1 MKSVTRA
8 EVCAVACAELFR
20 DAGEIMVSPM
30 ATMVS
35 IGARLARLTF
45 SPDILLTDG
54 EARLLADTPA
64 IGAVGAIEG
73 WMPFGRVF
81 ETLSWGRRHVVMG
94 ANQIDRYG
102 NQNLSAFGP
111 LQHPTRQMF
120 GVRGAPGNTINHA
133 TSYWVGNHT
142 TRVFGDSV
150 DVVSGIGW
158 DKVDPDNPAYRFMNV
173 YRVVTNLGVFDFN
186 GPDHQMRAVSLH
198 PGVEAEQVAE
208 NTSFEV
214 HGLGAAGVSRLPT
227 GDEQKLIQEVID
239 PKSLRDKEIRM
250 TRLRTPLTELIGI
263 EHPVVQTGMG
273 WVAGARLVA
282 ATSNA
287 GGLGILA
294 SATMTL
300 DELATAVT
308 KVKDAT
314 DKPFGINIRADAGD
328 ANDRVD
334 LLIREGVKVAS
345 FALAPKPDLIAKLKE
360 AGVVVIPSV
369 GLAKHAKKVAGW
381 GADAVIV
388 QGGEGGGHTGPI
400 ATTLLLPSVL
410 DALKG
415 EDIPVVAA
423 GGFFDGRGLAAALS
437 YGAAGVAM
445 GTRFLLT
452 SDSTVPDA
460 VKRRYLESGL
470 DGTVVSTRVDGM
482 PHRVLRTGLV
492 EKLEGGSRLR
502 GFSAAVRNAQ
512 KFKKMSGM
520 SWRSMISDG
529 LEMRHGK
536 ELTWSQVV
544 MAANTPMLLKA
555 GLVEGNTDAGVLASG
570 QVAGILDDLPSCAEL
585 IESIVSDAVK
595 HLQAAA
601 ALVE

>member
-1 MKSVTRA
+1 VNK
-8 EVCAVACAELFR
+8 
-20 DAGEIMVSPM
+20 
-30 ATMVS
+30 
-35 IGARLARLTF
+35 
-45 SPDILLTDG
+45 
-54 EARLLADTPA
+54 
-64 IGAVGAIEG
+64 
-73 WMPFGRVF
+73 
-81 ETLSWGRRHVVMG
+81 
-94 ANQIDRYG
+94 
-102 NQNLSAFGP
+102 
-111 LQHPTRQMF
+111 
-120 GVRGAPGNTINHA
+120 
-133 TSYWVGNHT
+133 
-142 TRVFGDSV
+142 
-150 DVVSGIGW
+150 
-158 DKVDPDNPAYRFMNV
+158 
-173 YRVVTNLGVFDFN
+173 
-186 GPDHQMRAVSLH
+186 
-198 PGVEAEQVAE
+198 
-208 NTSFEV
+208 
-214 HGLGAAGVSRLPT
+214 
-227 GDEQKLIQEVID
+227 
-239 PKSLRDKEIRM
+239 
-250 TRLRTPLTELIGI
+250 LRTPLTELVGI

-308 KVKDAT
+308 KVKATT

-328 ANDRVD
+328 ANERID

-345 FALAPKPDLIAKLKE
+345 FALAPKPDLIAKLKG
-360 AGVVVIPSV
+360 AGAVVIPSV
-369 GLAKHAKKVAGW
+369 GAAKHARKVASW

-388 QGGEGGGHTGPI
+388 QGGEGGGHTGPV

-410 DALKG
+410 DAV
-415 EDIPVVAA
+415 DIPVVAA

-460 VKRRYLESGL
+460 VKRRYLDAAL

-492 EKLEGGSRLR
+492 EKLESGSGVRTLT
-502 GFSAAVRNAQ
+502 AAVGNAA

-520 SWRSMISDG
+520 TWRSMIKDG
-529 LEMRHGK
+529 LAMRHGK

-570 QVAGILDDLPSCAEL
+570 QVVGILDDLPSCAEL
-585 IESIVSDAVK
+585 VDSIVNDAIK
-595 HLQAAA
+595 HLQAAVSF
-601 ALVE
+601 VE